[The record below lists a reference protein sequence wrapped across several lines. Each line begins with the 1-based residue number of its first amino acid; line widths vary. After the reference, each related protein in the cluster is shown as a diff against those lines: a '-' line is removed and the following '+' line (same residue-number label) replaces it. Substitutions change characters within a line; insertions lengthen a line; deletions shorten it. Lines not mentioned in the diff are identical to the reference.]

1 MSRKTDAHTLIVLFV
16 LALVAAFC
24 TLSLPAHATGKPEPT
39 PSSPSTSAADA
50 AARAKAGA
58 KAASTSTSSVGDVS
72 QGLSTGDDRSRFLSL
87 AFAPPAFTPPM
98 APVDGCAAEVRQSAD
113 AITLLGSK
121 AAGVTDPSVCHLF
134 TLRNLKVQQ
143 CQYATAK
150 RIEDRLIAKML
161 PDFPAPAELGYVDL
175 SREACAAV
183 HAPPVAPSTPQN
195 LVAAAPVPA
204 ASAPEPSRSSAASA
218 TELCATAAQEAPKPA
233 RQAGQRRAGTAAA
246 AASAPVSSRRC
257 TP

>member
-1 MSRKTDAHTLIVLFV
+1 MSRKTDAHTLIVLLV

-24 TLSLPAHATGKPEPT
+24 TLSLPAHATGKPET
-39 PSSPSTSAADA
+39 PATPASTSSAANSA
-50 AARAKAGA
+50 STSGAKAGA
-58 KAASTSTSSVGDVS
+58 VSGSKSGAKASSGSTSSTGDVS
-72 QGLSTGDDRSRFLSL
+72 QGLTTGDDRSRFLSL

-195 LVAAAPVPA
+195 LVAGAPPRRLRVPLHRNAPPVRRRPRRRAPEVAARHAWEGMA
-204 ASAPEPSRSSAASA
+204 ASVGR
-218 TELCATAAQEAPKPA
+218 
-233 RQAGQRRAGTAAA
+233 G
-246 AASAPVSSRRC
+246 
-257 TP
+257 

>member
-1 MSRKTDAHTLIVLFV
+1 MNRKTAADLILMLVCMLV
-16 LALVAAFC
+16 IALLLAPTQAK
-24 TLSLPAHATGKPEPT
+24 ATGKPAGPT
-39 PSSPSTSAADA
+39 PAPAPNLTSTNAADAAAAA

-58 KAASTSTSSVGDVS
+58 KASSRSTSAIGDVS
-72 QGLSTGDDRSRFLSL
+72 PSQTIGGDAVRSWSLFLP
-87 AFAPPAFTPPM
+87 PPAFTPPM
-98 APVDGCAAEVRQSAD
+98 APVEGCAAEVRQDAG

-161 PDFPAPAELGYVDL
+161 PDFPVPAELGYADL

-183 HAPPVAPSTPQN
+183 HAPPVAAQVQN
-195 LVAAAPVPA
+195 LVAAPP
-204 ASAPEPSRSSAASA
+204 
-218 TELCATAAQEAPKPA
+218 
-233 RQAGQRRAGTAAA
+233 A
-246 AASAPVSSRRC
+246 AASADEKQEVAQACVVAQTVPAAKAQRRKAAVQAAYPAADKC
-257 TP
+257 TPSASK